1 MDITVTAIAWGWR
14 IRPVPEQRLSRV
26 SNPLLSYEYPV
37 LTPHAP
43 WLGSVQNPSQ
53 LSFLYHYHTRSHAGL
68 LCVVVITLLTG
79 IRHNEHPSTA
89 AHPVVFLVNVRMV
102 SPGCAVMRAI
112 RYASIRSTLML
123 SIDLRIRRMYMTT
136 MLPMSESVGYWLLL
150 WRSTC
155 RQL

>member
-1 MDITVTAIAWGWR
+1 M
-14 IRPVPEQRLSRV
+14 PEQRLSRV

-79 IRHNEHPSTA
+79 IRHNEHPSTT

-102 SPGCAVMRAI
+102 SPGCAVTRVVTYGVQVRPCSPLEKVDGERPIHRVLLGCVFRAV
-112 RYASIRSTLML
+112 
-123 SIDLRIRRMYMTT
+123 
-136 MLPMSESVGYWLLL
+136 PGSVLL
-150 WRSTC
+150 
-155 RQL
+155 